1 MYNKFMT
8 KKQNKIKKQHF
19 VPKVYL
25 KNFCERGKIIN
36 VFDKEQL
43 NKHKSNINDIASKN
57 YFHDIEADTVEESQ
71 SFEHLLGNFETQYDF
86 TYNNLLS
93 KLNPIIEI
101 INKDNFNQL
110 SIDLDFET
118 QQTLATFFVLQNLR
132 TDHRRKE
139 MAQIFRHLLEV
150 IARTETPDFDKHFKI
165 KVHEDKF
172 APFHITM
179 ILDNLEKL
187 SAYLMHQKWLF
198 CINLSNRPLYTS
210 DNPAILDREFCE
222 KDGRG
227 KGFTSQ
233 GINFYLPINS
243 KIILLIAEKSFFEAN
258 KLSLNISNN
267 ILLMNESSIIYAND
281 LQFRNSLFQIYASNG
296 DYFFE
301 DRQHCLKHNING
313 NKDRLLIS
321 SSILK

>member
-1 MYNKFMT
+1 MIKAKNKT
-8 KKQNKIKKQHF
+8 KKQHY

-43 NKHKSNINDIASKN
+43 SKRKNNINDIASKN
-57 YFHDIEADTVEESQ
+57 YFHDIESNPEDEDQ
-71 SFEHLLGNFETQYDF
+71 FFEKLLGEFECQYGK

-101 INKDNFNQL
+101 INNDNFNQL
-110 SIDLDFET
+110 SFDLDFET

-139 MAQIFRHLLEV
+139 MTQIFQHLVEV
-150 IARTETPDFDKHFKI
+150 IDKTKTPDFDEHFKI
-165 KVHEDKF
+165 KVNEDKF

-187 SAYLMHQKWLF
+187 SAYLIHQKWLF
-198 CINLSNRPLYTS
+198 CINVSDRPLYTS
-210 DNPAILDREFCE
+210 DNPAVLDRKFCA

-227 KGFTSQ
+227 KGFISQ

-243 KIILLIAEKSFFEAN
+243 KITLLIAEKSFFEAN
-258 KLSLNISNN
+258 KVSLNISNN
-267 ILLMNESSIIYAND
+267 ILLMNESSVIYAND
-281 LQFRNSLFQIYASNG
+281 LQLRNSLFQLYASKG

-301 DRQHCLKHNING
+301 DMQHCLKHNING
-313 NKDRLLIS
+313 NKDRLLID
-321 SSILK
+321 SSIRSRKRT